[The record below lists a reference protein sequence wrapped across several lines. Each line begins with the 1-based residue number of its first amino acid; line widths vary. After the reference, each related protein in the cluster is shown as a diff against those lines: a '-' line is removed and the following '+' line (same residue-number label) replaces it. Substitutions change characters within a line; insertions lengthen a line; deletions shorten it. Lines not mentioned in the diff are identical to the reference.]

1 MAGEVYAHRLV
12 TGEDE
17 PEARADEE
25 CRDKERRGRMA
36 ERKDKVR
43 DNVQRHAGADEV
55 NQVTAVDELARHD
68 AVHDKPSRDKR
79 VEPAGTSDAEFL
91 GVERDVV
98 GDGAVGETDE
108 DEVHE
113 LRDGAREEKA
123 VERKRGVGLLF
134 FGGDLEGLHQNK
146 SDDAERDGDD
156 EYDGV
161 AEGFVQEHAGHGAGS
176 EREVHADAEVAD
188 AFTAAACRER
198 VDGDS
203 VARGRRNAEAKSV
216 HKAQYRKERDE
227 PERLVADKAESEGEE
242 RPKIERLAAESID
255 QESGEGPAGERT
267 DGIER
272 NDDARGRVIRMEF
285 FDDEQREDRQQLV
298 EAEEQQEVR
307 CGASRKV
314 PRPQGRLLCVVRHIK
329 YPGDQ
334 R

>member
-1 MAGEVYAHRLV
+1 
-12 TGEDE
+12 
-17 PEARADEE
+17 
-25 CRDKERRGRMA
+25 MA

-134 FGGDLEGLHQNK
+134 FGGDFEGLHQNK
-146 SDDAERDGDD
+146 PDDAERDGDD

-188 AFTAAACRER
+188 TFAAAACRER
-198 VDGDS
+198 VDRDG
-203 VARGRRNAEAKSV
+203 VTRGRRNAEA
-216 HKAQYRKERDE
+216 
-227 PERLVADKAESEGEE
+227 
-242 RPKIERLAAESID
+242 
-255 QESGEGPAGERT
+255 
-267 DGIER
+267 
-272 NDDARGRVIRMEF
+272 
-285 FDDEQREDRQQLV
+285 
-298 EAEEQQEVR
+298 
-307 CGASRKV
+307 
-314 PRPQGRLLCVVRHIK
+314 
-329 YPGDQ
+329 
-334 R
+334 